1 MYKRTKS
8 NFQEVKR
15 LTVVVGIFEGIGE
28 LEGTAGVNGAVG
40 FCVGCRSGKKTR
52 HRRLVKI

>member
-1 MYKRTKS
+1 MYKSKKS

-15 LTVVVGIFEGIGE
+15 LTVLVGEFEGIGE

-40 FCVGCRSGKKTR
+40 FCVGC
-52 HRRLVKI
+52 